1 MGASSREIE
10 QQMKQTRERMDEN
23 LGVLETRAA
32 NGWQRYGRIAAIVAG
47 LALSAGVGLIVWR
60 KMRRPTLKDRLDR
73 LSPEAL
79 RRLADE
85 VSARLKKPLPT
96 VSVTV
101 SEKDGEP
108 GMLENV
114 LRNVTPALVGTAAT
128 GLVERLARPRGATAQ
143 AG

>member
-10 QQMKQTRERMDEN
+10 QEIKQTRERMDEN

-32 NGWQRYGRIAAIVAG
+32 TGWQRYRKVAAIVAG
-47 LALSAGVGLIVWR
+47 VALSVGVGLIVWR
-60 KMRRPTLKDRLDR
+60 RTRPPARRDRLDR
-73 LSPEAL
+73 LSPQAL
-79 RRLADE
+79 RRLTDE
-85 VSARLKKPLPT
+85 VSARLKKSRPT

-108 GMLENV
+108 GTLASV

-128 GLVERLARPRGATAQ
+128 GLVERLARPRDATAQ